1 MGFQEAVKKCLS
13 NFVNFTGR
21 ARRPE
26 YWWFALFLVAGN
38 IVFGLLDRVL
48 FGTSASGET
57 VGVLGALFGIAM
69 LLPAIAVAVR
79 RLHDKDMSGWWY
91 LLVLIPFIGWLILLF
106 FFVQKGTDG
115 PNRFGEEPP
124 A

>member
-1 MGFQEAVKKCLS
+1 MGFQEAVRKCLS
-13 NFVNFTGR
+13 NYVNFTGR

-26 YWWFALFLVAGN
+26 YWWFALFLFAGN
-38 IVFGLLDRVL
+38 IVFGIIDRTL
-48 FGTSASGET
+48 FGTNELGDPN
-57 VGVLGALFGIAM
+57 GVLGVLFSLAM

-79 RLHDKDMSGWWY
+79 RLHDRDMSGWWY
-91 LLVLIPFIGWLILLF
+91 LLVLIPLVGWLILLF